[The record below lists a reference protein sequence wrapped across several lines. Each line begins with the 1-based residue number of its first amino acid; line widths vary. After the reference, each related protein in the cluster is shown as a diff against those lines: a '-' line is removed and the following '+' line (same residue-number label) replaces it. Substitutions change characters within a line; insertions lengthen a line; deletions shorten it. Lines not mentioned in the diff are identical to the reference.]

1 MDYRQDCL
9 DYMCSLES
17 LTLDDFEETDR
28 TNCKYILRR
37 WGEFYTL
44 TDSSYNYLYDPF
56 KSYITVA
63 MQDDVYY
70 KIKS

>member
-1 MDYRQDCL
+1 MDYKQDCL
-9 DYMCSLES
+9 EWMCNLE
-17 LTLDDFEETDR
+17 LCTMDDFEVTDR
-28 TNCKYILRR
+28 EHCDYILRK

-63 MQDDVYY
+63 MLDDVYY
-70 KIKS
+70 KIK